1 MIDPQSVVNFQWTIC
16 SKITQLLI
24 ASEHYPTHPNLFF
37 RNWEGTK
44 MTKHAGLTETAQNEM
59 PQVVWNGKGQFYK
72 PLRRTPSRSFQSLTQ
87 RISVKRPPCCS
98 RQSSYHIF
106 LVAIKVR
113 KISPQVRSPP
123 MPQVTYIH
131 GQLIFYIY
139 MNHRET
145 KSGSVVHCH
154 LGLQK
159 SW

>member
-1 MIDPQSVVNFQWTIC
+1 MIDPQPVVNFQRTIC
-16 SKITQLLI
+16 SKIAQSGI

-44 MTKHAGLTETAQNEM
+44 MTKHAALTETAQREM

-123 MPQVTYIH
+123 MHQVMDNSFSI
-131 GQLIFYIY
+131 YIY

-159 SW
+159 KSW